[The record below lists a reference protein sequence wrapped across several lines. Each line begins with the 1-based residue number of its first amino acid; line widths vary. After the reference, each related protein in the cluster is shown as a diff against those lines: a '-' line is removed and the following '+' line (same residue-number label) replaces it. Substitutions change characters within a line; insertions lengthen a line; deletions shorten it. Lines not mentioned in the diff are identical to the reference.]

1 MVVLS
6 RRLAVPPGGADEV
19 PSRTHAFDA
28 GAAWGYL
35 SLHAAEMGWS
45 THGMI
50 GFDQDRVRALLGVP
64 DEYALEAVVDD
75 LQWLDPS
82 SAVAIVARRL
92 VGTAVA
98 MILVARDGEVRR
110 EPVEGV
116 PSIEV
121 GSLTR
126 EDVDALAA
134 QEGLVAA
141 VADERMPPSRRPE

>member
-64 DEYALEAVVDD
+64 DEYALQAVVAIGRQGERGVLPEH
-75 LQWLDPS
+75 LQPREQPS
-82 SAVAIVARRL
+82 PRRPLADSVARGRF
-92 VGTAVA
+92 VNG
-98 MILVARDGEVRR
+98 M
-110 EPVEGV
+110 
-116 PSIEV
+116 
-121 GSLTR
+121 
-126 EDVDALAA
+126 
-134 QEGLVAA
+134 
-141 VADERMPPSRRPE
+141 